1 MGDTQARCLHC
12 RKRFAPGHRPN
23 LKYCKPGCRTLAY
36 RARRRAAEPSDDP
49 EAGKKRG
56 RSKPAHRETA
66 KPLQPPIGLPDA
78 QQSSGEAPS
87 EIIAVVSA
95 LKHQHEQ
102 SSVTLEQLLSL
113 VNSARQREQDL
124 ERELRQAQEALNARG
139 SDQQRLETEL
149 TNLREQLAKRE
160 QAEASEED
168 TRRRLQN
175 VERFIEALTREQQQ
189 RREADHALLD
199 GQIGA
204 NKLLKS
210 ELTASQGQLNELAA
224 TVKQLRDENAELSQR
239 LAAGQNDL
247 SAAQRRITEQEAE
260 LEQVRQEHAKGSE
273 LARQTLSESTAQRL
287 ALEAEVTRLH
297 QEQVTTRRQLTD
309 ASTRLGELASIRAAE
324 TRTHTEQIARLT
336 AEKDDIVAQHRAL
349 QASVR
354 DLVPLP
360 FSMTDQLWV
369 RGTPLQTRLKN
380 PLVCFLEPLF
390 ARKAER
396 EKFDDNLMRLGV
408 LLVQCRI
415 NAMMA
420 LGAGSFTPAASEAL
434 LQHVLTSLLRY
445 KDFYPDEARAL
456 AAQKE
461 GPLRA
466 LERVISAEVAQQLR
480 RALAA
485 APVT

>member
-12 RKRFAPGHRPN
+12 RKRFAPDHRPN

-36 RARRRAAEPSDDP
+36 RARQRAAKLSDDT
-49 EAGKKRG
+49 EASKKRG
-56 RSKPAHRETA
+56 RPKPALRETA
-66 KPLQPPIGLPDA
+66 TPLQPPIGLLDA
-78 QQSSGEAPS
+78 QQSSGESPS
-87 EIIAVVSA
+87 KITAVVSA

-102 SSVTLEQLLSL
+102 SSVTLDQLLSL
-113 VNSARQREQDL
+113 VNSAHQREQDL
-124 ERELRQAQEALNARG
+124 ERELRQAQEALNARI
-139 SDQQRLETEL
+139 SDQQQLEAKL
-149 TNLREQLAKRE
+149 TDLREQLAKRE

-175 VERFIEALTREQQQ
+175 VETFIEALTREQQQ
-189 RREADHALLD
+189 RREANRSEAD
-199 GQIGA
+199 GQIRA
-204 NKLLKS
+204 HELLKS

-224 TVKQLRDENAELSQR
+224 TVKQLRDENAEVSQR
-239 LAAGQNDL
+239 LATGQNDL
-247 SAAQRRITEQEAE
+247 SAAQRRITEQQAE
-260 LEQVRQEHAKGSE
+260 LEQMWQEHAKGSE
-273 LARQTLSESTAQRL
+273 SAQQALSESTAQRL
-287 ALEAEVTRLH
+287 ALEAEVNRLH
-297 QEQVTTRRQLTD
+297 QEQVTKRRQLTD
-309 ASTRLGELASIRAAE
+309 ASTNLDELASIRAAE

-369 RGTPLQTRLKN
+369 RGAPLQTRLKN

-396 EKFDDNLMRLGV
+396 EKFDDNLMRIGV

-420 LGAGSFTPAASEAL
+420 LGVESFTLAVSEAL
-434 LQHVLTSLLRY
+434 LQHVLTSLLHY
-445 KDFYPDEARAL
+445 KDFYPDETRAL